1 MHVTPAD
8 SKNIFPSITAPS
20 MELSNEKKMI
30 NF

>member
-20 MELSNEKKMI
+20 MELSNEKKHKLY
-30 NF
+30 